1 MKFWFISYSLIWVF
15 GKCHSFNILLFYK
28 LKVIEMKTL
37 KIILI
42 HLFFETESSAKF
54 HKTLANNPGS
64 FCTVF
69 LLLLYW
75 FCSVLLVY
83 GGHSTGIHSGNVIL
97 LKFIKNYLCVQ
108 LAGWN
113 PCSTAAFS
121 AGKPNAS
128 HPIGFITC
136 KQKGNTQSYITF
148 WNGINNTHR
157 PLNNEQCFAFQH
169 FLCLNWTSSKHAH
182 YS

>member
-1 MKFWFISYSLIWVF
+1 MF
-15 GKCHSFNILLFYK
+15 GKCHSLNILPFYK

-42 HLFFETESSAKF
+42 HLFFETESSAQS
-54 HKTLANNPGS
+54 HKTLENNP
-64 FCTVF
+64 
-69 LLLLYW
+69 L
-75 FCSVLLVY
+75 SVLSFFYFYTGFALFCCFW
-83 GGHSTGIHSGNVIL
+83 GGHSTGIHSGNAIL

-108 LAGWN
+108 LAGWS

-136 KQKGNTQSYITF
+136 QEKGKTQAYIIF

-157 PLNNEQCFAFQH
+157 PLNNNRCFA
-169 FLCLNWTSSKHAH
+169 SK
-182 YS
+182 